1 MNKCTISL
9 TVAALL
15 AACWTNAALASPLFV
30 KSLREKYDFKLVSCF
45 TCHKKG
51 DDPATGEPYG
61 KEVRNEFGHVF
72 EEALKG
78 KDITARMNKSKA
90 ALEAGN
96 EDEKATIDA
105 AITKDF
111 LEALT
116 KVEAQKAADG
126 KTYGDKFKAG
136 EIEGVKLKE

>member
-1 MNKCTISL
+1 
-9 TVAALL
+9 
-15 AACWTNAALASPLFV
+15 
-30 KSLREKYDFKLVSCF
+30 
-45 TCHKKG
+45 
-51 DDPATGEPYG
+51 
-61 KEVRNEFGHVF
+61 
-72 EEALKG
+72 
-78 KDITARMNKSKA
+78 MNKSKA